1 MKILK
6 NLITITAAL
15 AGIIGVLA
23 LILVLAGFRP
33 FILKSESMEPI
44 YTKVNGSYMLGI
56 GKLTVP
62 PGKMPI
68 GTYTVPSAFVST
80 FIICFSNTL

>member
-23 LILVLAGFRP
+23 LILVVEDGGSQTVHTHIVLLEQYLDVVFCHDEYWAQASP
-33 FILKSESMEPI
+33 FS
-44 YTKVNGSYMLGI
+44 GS
-56 GKLTVP
+56 
-62 PGKMPI
+62 
-68 GTYTVPSAFVST
+68 F
-80 FIICFSNTL
+80 